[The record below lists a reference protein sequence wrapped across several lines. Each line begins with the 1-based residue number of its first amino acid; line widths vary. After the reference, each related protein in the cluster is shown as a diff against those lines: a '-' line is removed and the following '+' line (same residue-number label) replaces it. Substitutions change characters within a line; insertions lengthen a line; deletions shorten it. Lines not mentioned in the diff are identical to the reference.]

1 MKKSSASFLKSRAL
15 WIFFR
20 TFAEKTDYSMRKII
34 ITVAPVCHVGKEIPA
49 ECKNPLTPEEIA
61 EDTINCYKAGA
72 CEVHL
77 HTRDL
82 RGEQTFELDV
92 FRDTIRRIREH
103 SDMII
108 QGSTGGLSTLT
119 LAERCVCLDV
129 PEVEVASLNMGSV
142 NFGETVYVNTL
153 PDIRYWARRL
163 DETNTVPEMELFDL
177 SQVETCTRLADEGVL
192 RRPLHYNFCVGPG
205 NSSNLAA
212 TGRNLAF
219 LTSLTE
225 QGTSWGI
232 THDSMKDFSML
243 ACAIGMGASVVRIG
257 FEDSFYYAPGRRAHT
272 NAELV
277 ERLVQLIRMMGCEPA
292 TPAEARQM
300 QHIPQ
305 LTK

>member
-1 MKKSSASFLKSRAL
+1 
-15 WIFFR
+15 
-20 TFAEKTDYSMRKII
+20 MRKII
-34 ITVAPVCHVGKEIPA
+34 ITVAPVCHTGKVIPA

-61 EDTINCYKAGA
+61 EDTINCYRAGA

-142 NFGETVYVNTL
+142 NFGETVYINTL
-153 PDIRYWARRL
+153 PDIRYWAKRL
-163 DETNTVPEMELFDL
+163 DVTDTVPEMELFDL

-219 LTSLTE
+219 LTSLCE
-225 QGTSWGI
+225 PGTSWGV

-257 FEDSFYYAPGRRAHT
+257 FEDSFYYAPGKRAHT

-277 ERLVQLIRMMGCEPA
+277 ERLVELIRMMGCEPA
-292 TPAEARQM
+292 TPAEARAM
-300 QHIPQ
+300 QHIKP
-305 LTK
+305 LV

>member
-1 MKKSSASFLKSRAL
+1 
-15 WIFFR
+15 
-20 TFAEKTDYSMRKII
+20 MRKII
-34 ITVAPVCHVGKEIPA
+34 ITVAPVCHTGKKIPA

-61 EDTINCYKAGA
+61 EDTINCYRAGA

-82 RGEQTFELDV
+82 QGEQTFELEV

-142 NFGETVYVNTL
+142 NFGETVYINTL
-153 PDIRYWARRL
+153 PDIRYWAKRL
-163 DETNTVPEMELFDL
+163 DETSTVPEMELFDL
-177 SQVETCTRLADEGVL
+177 SQVETCSRLADEGVL

-219 LTSLTE
+219 LTSLCE
-225 QGTSWGI
+225 PGTSWGV
-232 THDSMKDFSML
+232 THDSMQDFSML

-257 FEDSFYYAPGRRAHT
+257 FEDSFYYAPGKRART

-277 ERLVQLIRMMGCEPA
+277 ERLVKLIRLMGCEPA
-292 TPAEARQM
+292 TPEEAREM
-300 QHIPQ
+300 QHIRP
-305 LTK
+305 LI